1 MTLRWWPRMREAEL
15 VVYLDDQEYQRL
27 LAAAEIAAVGPGE
40 PILRKGSPSRSLLL
54 IDEGEVDIV
63 EESMGEDVV
72 LATLGPGCVV
82 GEVGFVDGQ
91 PRTHDVRARTAC
103 RLRRLTRERL
113 LELVKDDPG
122 LFAKLTIALAEI
134 LALRFRSAV
143 AEFEPLRAFAA
154 TLGQPLS
161 LEIDK
166 PEAYD
171 EIEAALPEPP
181 DAEHGEDPAV
191 ELIRDVARRARGRL
205 TGV

>member
-1 MTLRWWPRMREAEL
+1 MTLRWWPRVREEEL
-15 VVYLDDQEYQRL
+15 VAYLDAQEHQRL
-27 LAAAEIAAVGPGE
+27 LAAAEIAVVGPGE

-103 RLRRLTRERL
+103 RLRRLTRDRL
-113 LELVKDDPG
+113 LELVKDDPT
-122 LFAKLTIALAEI
+122 LFAKLTISLAEI
-134 LALRFRSAV
+134 LARRFRSAV

-161 LEIDK
+161 LESEVSGD
-166 PEAYD
+166 YD
-171 EIEAALPEPP
+171 EIEAALPEAA
-181 DAEHGEDPAV
+181 DAGDGDDPAV

>member
-1 MTLRWWPRMREAEL
+1 MTLRWWPRVREEEL
-15 VVYLDDQEYQRL
+15 VAYLDAQEHQRL
-27 LAAAEIAAVGPGE
+27 LAAAEIAVVGPGE

-82 GEVGFVDGQ
+82 GEVGFVDGE

-103 RLRRLTRERL
+103 RLRRLTRDRL
-113 LELVKDDPG
+113 LELVKDDPT
-122 LFAKLTIALAEI
+122 LFAKLTIGLAEI
-134 LALRFRSAV
+134 LARRFRSAV

-161 LEIDK
+161 LENEG
-166 PEAYD
+166 PGNYD
-171 EIEAALPEPP
+171 EIEAALPEAA
-181 DAEHGEDPAV
+181 DAADGDDPAV